1 MNRPDDNKKF
11 CFAMIM
17 MVANKFQTKL
27 DKQTGELTLKQWLL
41 LCMLSNMEEEH
52 VSLNDLAAVVGYSRQ
67 NTKKMVNLLV
77 KKDYVM
83 LEQSGIDKRA
93 YDVKL
98 TLKSLEFFKDFQKLG
113 DQILENLFERI
124 EEEKLKATAQVL
136 EALYEKLETL

>member
-1 MNRPDDNKKF
+1 
-11 CFAMIM
+11 MIM

-27 DKQTGELTLKQWLL
+27 DKQMDDLTLKQWLL

-67 NTKKMVNLLV
+67 NTKKMVDLLV

-98 TLKSLEFFKDFQKLG
+98 TLKSLAFFKDFQKLG
-113 DQILENLFERI
+113 EQILENLFEGI